1 MQTPRLNCCQND
13 KPLQP
18 TKMIFVIKKHVLLI
32 CNILVSFPNDT
43 EAQQSRREVPWRPN
57 QWHPGTL
64 TLPLT
69 HHQHEPLPP
78 SPWCQHRHAGHCGP
92 GHHSQLSRLWL
103 HHPSSFKLQPTY
115 RLLWCGKYSPIN
127 LGNLSGHCQ
136 CLQSQCSKRHRIRM
150 HTSFGYIITQ
160 FNIESSPL
168 DIHVAP

>member
-1 MQTPRLNCCQND
+1 MESLQQLWLPTLWHQPSSLRASYPGLSLTPKIIIHHQYSLYHGCYPLHKSYSQVKGIWSTWNHVINYVDMQTPRLNCCQND

-69 HHQHEPLPP
+69 HHQHELLPP
-78 SPWCQHRHAGHCGP
+78 S
-92 GHHSQLSRLWL
+92 
-103 HHPSSFKLQPTY
+103 T
-115 RLLWCGKYSPIN
+115 
-127 LGNLSGHCQ
+127 
-136 CLQSQCSKRHRIRM
+136 
-150 HTSFGYIITQ
+150 
-160 FNIESSPL
+160 
-168 DIHVAP
+168 